1 MRKVVLNW
9 VGSPKVVKKNN
20 AQRPYHD
27 YHVTAVRILK
37 EDVTEKAETLQKRE
51 AEHLASSTKSST
63 EESIFIHVSQL
74 NQTQREQLL
83 KRFQLT
89 LLLSPVI
96 CYLRFSMK
104 FQFSRENS
112 IKLPWQRISG

>member
-63 EESIFIHVSQL
+63 EESIFTHVSQL

-89 LLLSPVI
+89 HFTVARNLLFKI
-96 CYLRFSMK
+96 
-104 FQFSRENS
+104 
-112 IKLPWQRISG
+112 